1 MSDSELSLDEL
12 RENLRRMEAFI
23 DNSPTASFMKDAA
36 GRYVYCNS
44 RMESMFYAPLGG
56 LEGKTDFEWL
66 PEYLAKQMWTLDQ
79 SVLTSGE
86 THESMQSI
94 PSPDGGE
101 SHWLVFRFPFTS
113 ATGEKFVGGV
123 AADVTQLKEMQERL
137 ESLTL
142 TDELTGLNNRRGFLR
157 LADARLQLSR
167 RTGEKLLMIFADL
180 DDLKIIN
187 DNYGHETG
195 NEALRGAAHVI
206 KDTFRQ
212 TDVTSR
218 WGGDEFV
225 ILIGHSDEETEE
237 IVLRRL
243 RDAVDQFNNATER
256 RFTLSISLGCSP
268 VDVNSAQTLDEMV
281 TAADAKMYA
290 DKAKRKKRSKA
301 PPEADPN

>member
-1 MSDSELSLDEL
+1 MIDSDLSPDEL
-12 RENLRRMEAFI
+12 RESLRRMQAFM

-66 PEYLAKQMWTLDQ
+66 PQYLASQMWTLDQ
-79 SVLTSGE
+79 SVLTSSE
-86 THESMQSI
+86 THESIQSI
-94 PSPDGGE
+94 PAPDGGE

-113 ATGEKFVGGV
+113 ATGEKFVGGI

-167 RTGEKLLMIFADL
+167 RTGERLLLVFADM
-180 DDLKIIN
+180 DGLKAIN
-187 DNYGHETG
+187 DNYGHEAG
-195 NEALRGAAHVI
+195 NEAIRGATQVI
-206 KDTFRQ
+206 RETFRQ

-225 ILIGHSDEETEE
+225 ILLGQAEDETGE
-237 IVLRRL
+237 IVLDRL
-243 RDAVDQFNNATER
+243 RNHVEQFNKAAER
-256 RFTLSISLGCSP
+256 RFQLSMSLGWSL
-268 VDVNSAQTLDEMV
+268 VDVNSDQTLDEMI
-281 TAADAKMYA
+281 THADAAMYA
-290 DKAKRKKRSKA
+290 HKAKKKAKT
-301 PPEADPN
+301 

>member
-12 RENLRRMEAFI
+12 RESLRRMQAFM
-23 DNSPTASFMKDAA
+23 DNSPTAAFMKDAA

-66 PEYLAKQMWTLDQ
+66 PQYLATQMWTLDQ

-86 THESMQSI
+86 THESIQSI
-94 PSPDGGE
+94 PAAEGGE

-113 ATGEKFVGGV
+113 VTGEKFVGGV

-142 TDELTGLNNRRGFLR
+142 TDDLTGLNNRRGFQR

-167 RTGEKLLMIFADL
+167 RTGEKLLLIFADM
-180 DDLKIIN
+180 DGLKEIN

-195 NEALRGAAHVI
+195 NEAIRGAAQVI

-225 ILIGHSDEETEE
+225 VLIGQGEQETEE
-237 IVLRRL
+237 IVLQRL
-243 RDAVDQFNNATER
+243 HDRIDAFNKASER
-256 RFTLSISLGCSP
+256 RFTLSMSVGCSR
-268 VDVNSAQTLDEMV
+268 VDVNSGQTLDEMI
-281 TAADAKMYA
+281 THADAAMYA
-290 DKAKRKKRSKA
+290 DKAKRKKK
-301 PPEADPN
+301 EVNEE

>member
-12 RENLRRMEAFI
+12 QENLRRMEAFI
-23 DNSPTASFMKDAA
+23 DNSPTAAFMKDAA

-66 PEYLAKQMWTLDQ
+66 PQYLATQMWTLDQ

-86 THESMQSI
+86 THESIQSI
-94 PSPDGGE
+94 PTAEGGE

-123 AADVTQLKEMQERL
+123 AADVTQLKSMQERL

-142 TDELTGLNNRRGFLR
+142 TDDLTGLNNRRGFQR

-167 RTGEKLLMIFADL
+167 RTGEELLLIFADM
-180 DDLKIIN
+180 DGLKEIN
-187 DNYGHETG
+187 DNFGHETG
-195 NEALRGAAHVI
+195 NEAIRGAAQVV
-206 KDTFRQ
+206 KETFRQ

-225 ILIGHSDEETEE
+225 VLIGNGEEETEE
-237 IVLRRL
+237 IVLKRFHDHI
-243 RDAVDQFNNATER
+243 DAYNTAAER
-256 RFTLSISLGCSP
+256 RFTLSISVGCSR
-268 VDVNSAQTLDEMV
+268 VDVNSGQTLDEMI
-281 TAADAKMYA
+281 THADAAMYA
-290 DKAKRKKRSKA
+290 DKAKNKKKTGRRA
-301 PPEADPN
+301 E